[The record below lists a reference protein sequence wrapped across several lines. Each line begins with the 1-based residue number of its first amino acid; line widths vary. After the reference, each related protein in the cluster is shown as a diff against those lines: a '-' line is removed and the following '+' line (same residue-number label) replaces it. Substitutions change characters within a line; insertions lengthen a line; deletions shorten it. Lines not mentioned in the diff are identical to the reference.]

1 MNTSDEDSCA
11 NHAKSVARCLTSQLS
26 PAIYQILSDGLL
38 SNVNTFFGQVNN
50 SVWRVVEASVKKGPG
65 LPWIEE
71 LVFCLNSEE
80 SLPEG
85 PVRFGVFITEL
96 VNMGGLDWWLDNLSA
111 KETILRRHY
120 APHGFLYLCHTST
133 RPLMDEMQSYLRSL
147 AALPFDNSLP
157 LPPPKKP
164 ISPINKPTNTHVGT
178 ASPAK
183 PSTPTKTILK
193 SPTRSKS
200 QRPMS
205 YVQNSPSKTSPKPQY
220 RRTQSQHSGLSPKK
234 SNVAQQQPESNKT
247 ETKVE
252 EFSSLKQKWES
263 LCGDR
268 PKKPSET
275 STGGNKSNAAAI
287 PAPVTATAG
296 ETSPL
301 KSRIPRPVFR
311 FSK

>member
-1 MNTSDEDSCA
+1 
-11 NHAKSVARCLTSQLS
+11 
-26 PAIYQILSDGLL
+26 
-38 SNVNTFFGQVNN
+38 
-50 SVWRVVEASVKKGPG
+50 
-65 LPWIEE
+65 
-71 LVFCLNSEE
+71 
-80 SLPEG
+80 
-85 PVRFGVFITEL
+85 
-96 VNMGGLDWWLDNLSA
+96 MGGLDWWLDNLSA

-133 RPLMDEMQSYLRSL
+133 RPLMDELQSYLRPL
-147 AALPFDNSLP
+147 AALPFDNTLP
-157 LPPPKKP
+157 LPPPKKLVVT
-164 ISPINKPTNTHVGT
+164 SPGNKQATSAGVT
-178 ASPAK
+178 SPAASK

-193 SPTRSKS
+193 SPTRSKT

-205 YVQNSPSKTSPKPQY
+205 YVQNSPSKMSPKPLY

-234 SNVAQQQPESNKT
+234 SNNVAQQQQQQQPENNSKT

-268 PKKPSET
+268 RKAGET
-275 STGGNKSNAAAI
+275 ATGGGNKSNIAPVI
-287 PAPVTATAG
+287 PAPVTVPAG

>member
-1 MNTSDEDSCA
+1 
-11 NHAKSVARCLTSQLS
+11 
-26 PAIYQILSDGLL
+26 
-38 SNVNTFFGQVNN
+38 
-50 SVWRVVEASVKKGPG
+50 
-65 LPWIEE
+65 
-71 LVFCLNSEE
+71 
-80 SLPEG
+80 
-85 PVRFGVFITEL
+85 
-96 VNMGGLDWWLDNLSA
+96 MGGLDWWLDNLSA

-133 RPLMDEMQSYLRSL
+133 RPLMDELQSYLRPL
-147 AALPFDNSLP
+147 ASLPFDNTLP
-157 LPPPKKP
+157 LPAPKKLVP
-164 ISPINKPTNTHVGT
+164 SPGNKQTSAGVM
-178 ASPAK
+178 SPASK

-193 SPTRSKS
+193 SPTRSKT

-205 YVQNSPSKTSPKPQY
+205 YVQNSPSKMSPKPLY

-234 SNVAQQQPESNKT
+234 SNNVAQQQQQPESSNT

-268 PKKPSET
+268 KKAGET
-275 STGGNKSNAAAI
+275 ATGGNKSNAPVI
-287 PAPVTATAG
+287 PAPVTAPTG

>member
-1 MNTSDEDSCA
+1 
-11 NHAKSVARCLTSQLS
+11 
-26 PAIYQILSDGLL
+26 
-38 SNVNTFFGQVNN
+38 
-50 SVWRVVEASVKKGPG
+50 
-65 LPWIEE
+65 
-71 LVFCLNSEE
+71 
-80 SLPEG
+80 
-85 PVRFGVFITEL
+85 
-96 VNMGGLDWWLDNLSA
+96 MGGLDWWLDNLSA

-120 APHGFLYLCHTST
+120 APNGFLYLCHTST
-133 RPLMDEMQSYLRSL
+133 RTLMEELQSLLRPL

-157 LPPPKKP
+157 LPTKREPSPKQP
-164 ISPINKPTNTHVGT
+164 

-183 PSTPTKTILK
+183 PTTPTKTILK
-193 SPTRSKS
+193 SPTRSKT
-200 QRPMS
+200 QRPLS

-234 SNVAQQQPESNKT
+234 SNVAQQQQDNNKT

-268 PKKPSET
+268 KQPGET
-275 STGGNKSNAAAI
+275 ATSNKSTAAVI
-287 PAPVTATAG
+287 PPSLTSVTG

>member
-1 MNTSDEDSCA
+1 
-11 NHAKSVARCLTSQLS
+11 
-26 PAIYQILSDGLL
+26 
-38 SNVNTFFGQVNN
+38 
-50 SVWRVVEASVKKGPG
+50 
-65 LPWIEE
+65 
-71 LVFCLNSEE
+71 
-80 SLPEG
+80 
-85 PVRFGVFITEL
+85 
-96 VNMGGLDWWLDNLSA
+96 MGGLDWWLDNLSA

-133 RPLMDEMQSYLRSL
+133 RPLMDELQSYLRPL

-164 ISPINKPTNTHVGT
+164 VLTSPSNKQT
-178 ASPAK
+178 SPANK

-193 SPTRSKS
+193 SPTRSKT

-205 YVQNSPSKTSPKPQY
+205 YVQNSPSKTSPKPLY

-234 SNVAQQQPESNKT
+234 SNNVVAQQQQQPESNNKT
-247 ETKVE
+247 ETKIE

-268 PKKPSET
+268 KKPSET
-275 STGGNKSNAAAI
+275 ATGGNKSNALTVI
-287 PAPVTATAG
+287 PAPVTAATG